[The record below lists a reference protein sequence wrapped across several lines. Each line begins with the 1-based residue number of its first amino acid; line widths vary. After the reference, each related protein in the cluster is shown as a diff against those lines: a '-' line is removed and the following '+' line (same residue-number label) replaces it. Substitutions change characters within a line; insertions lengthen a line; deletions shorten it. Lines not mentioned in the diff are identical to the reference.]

1 MLKTKPRPLMQ
12 HRWKPALAMLGVLA
26 ASIWFVGGSV
36 PAAAAPPL
44 RPINDDEARAHGI
57 RKLVG
62 KHLTLYTNLAED
74 EQIDILPQVFD
85 LAVPQWCAYF
95 GIDPATQADW
105 HMRGCLIR
113 DSKSREA
120 FEAVGLLPAELPPF
134 HNGYSMDRELW
145 LYQQQSDYYRRHL
158 LLHEGTHGFMNT
170 VLVGTGPPWYM
181 EGIAE
186 MFATHAYQNGRL
198 QLSYFPVRK
207 EEVPRLGRIELVQ
220 TAMAAGGVKPLRA
233 VLNYDSRA
241 HLENEPY
248 AWCWA
253 LAKFLD
259 THARY
264 QARFR
269 ALPKRIREPNFTK
282 RFTQQFADDW
292 TQLDEEWQ
300 LFAGTLQYGHDI
312 ARTAIDFKPGVP
324 LAAEA
329 RLAVLTDRGWQNSG
343 LRLTAGKSYR
353 FTAEGRYQIVGAP
366 KIWWCEPGG
375 VTIRYQDGRP
385 LGMLLGVVRPRRP
398 GPTGVLGSKT
408 PFLAPFEIGTDATLK
423 PEVSGTLYLKIN
435 DSSSELDDNAGL
447 VQVRVSAF

>member
-1 MLKTKPRPLMQ
+1 MMQ
-12 HRWKPALAMLGVLA
+12 HRVKTALTMLGVLA
-26 ASIWFVGGSV
+26 ACVWFVGGSA

-44 RPINDDEARAHGI
+44 RPINDDEVRAHGI
-57 RKLVG
+57 RKIVG

-95 GIDPATQADW
+95 GINPAMLADW
-105 HMRGCLIR
+105 HIRGCLIKDIKDR
-113 DSKSREA
+113 NV

-158 LLHEGTHGFMNT
+158 LLHEGTHGFMNEA
-170 VLVGTGPPWYM
+170 LGGSGSPWYR
-181 EGIAE
+181 EGMAE
-186 MFATHAYQNGRL
+186 MSATHAYQDGQLRL
-198 QLSYFPVRK
+198 GYFPARR

-220 TAMAAGGVKPLRA
+220 TATATGGVKPLGA
-233 VLNYDSRA
+233 VLNYDNRA

-264 QARFR
+264 QERFR
-269 ALPKRIREPNFTK
+269 SLPRHVRDLNFTE
-282 RFTQQFADDW
+282 RFSELFARDW
-292 TQLDEEWQ
+292 SELDEEWQ
-300 LFAGTLQYGHDI
+300 LFAGSLQYGHDI
-312 ARTAIDFKPGVP
+312 ARTAIDFKPGVR
-324 LAAEA
+324 LAASGA
-329 RLAVLTDRGWQNSG
+329 SVDVLADRGWQNSG
-343 LRLTAGKSYR
+343 LRLVSGNNYR
-353 FTAEGRYQIVGAP
+353 FTAEGRFQVDDKP
-366 KIWWCEPGG
+366 MVWWSEPGG
-375 VTIRYQDGRP
+375 VTIRYHDGRP
-385 LGMLLGVVRPRRP
+385 LGMLLGVVRPGQPRRP
-398 GPTGVLGSKT
+398 RSGEELEGRS
-408 PFLAPFEIGTDATLK
+408 PFLAPFEIGTGTTLK

-435 DSSSELDDNAGL
+435 DSPGELDDNAGR